1 MRVILLKV
9 LPQSEKGLA
18 QYKKCL
24 RWIMLNI
31 SNIINV
37 HNIPV
42 K

>member
-1 MRVILLKV
+1 MRVTLLIV

-18 QYKKCL
+18 QYQKCL

-31 SNIINV
+31 SKISV
-37 HNIPV
+37 LNIPV